1 LEICLFKTNKTTN
14 IMNKTI
20 LHLIIISS
28 CLINLKVNAQCTIT
42 VASDKDSLCEGLNHT
57 ITATNIPSGASIV
70 WQKDGND
77 VLGNTTNTLTTNSIG
92 NYNAIS
98 TVSAPNNWVQLNPF
112 PQGNNLVKI
121 KFTDSLTGWISSV
134 GKNFLKTIDGGK
146 TWVNKSINIP
156 NITSY
161 SSLCM
166 VNSLKG
172 WVTIG
177 QDFYSPRYV
186 YFTNDGGETWS
197 PLNRSNYNYDY
208 ASEIYFFNE
217 NFGIIICSNGMFKTN
232 DKGVTWT
239 PMTIT
244 ATYQIFSS
252 FHFINE
258 SIGWAV
264 SYSQTYNNQIYKTI
278 DGGITWTL
286 QYTGPSNWYNNLR
299 NIQFSDMNNGW
310 CTESNL
316 ILRTTDGGTT
326 WTRHNIPLDA
336 WYDYSISDYHFFD
349 SQNGIL
355 VNYDKTFKTINGG
368 QTWNLLGGVKTYV
381 NDIAFVNNSIVYGV
395 GANGIIV
402 KTTNGG
408 NTWFAQS
415 KSVTNESLKATF
427 FLDCQQGWVAGL
439 NNMILKTING
449 GRNWVRQYNTATA
462 FLNANDIFF
471 INSQKGWVAGAG
483 GIYRTISGGTT
494 WLPPTTINT
503 NGNIL
508 NTVFFRDSLT
518 GWIGGQN
525 GLIMKSLNG
534 GVSWIAKPSGTSAT
548 IQKIFF
554 IDDLIGWAVG
564 SSGKILK
571 TTDGGETWV
580 SLPSAY
586 SAQTFNGVQFLDNQI
601 GFVVGTDGVF
611 LKTIN
616 GGSNWTPYNTGGD
629 PTIPYYFNDVH
640 FIDTQK
646 GWIVGPDIRKTVNGG
661 LTWTMDGTN
670 MALNKTLRACHFIDE
685 NNGFVV
691 GNDGTIVKYSNTL
704 SCSSNTL
711 SINSKPTSPVIT
723 ATISEIESGTSSVLS
738 STGCINGVFNWSS
751 GQVGSPITVN
761 PAITTN
767 YTAKCFLNGCLSNSS
782 NNLAIS
788 VYNSVYSIKSGNW
801 DDPLTWSSNR
811 VPTITD
817 NITVRSNHTIS
828 LNIENALCR
837 KLFLN
842 TNANLTYESSK
853 GLTVTK

>member
-1 LEICLFKTNKTTN
+1 
-14 IMNKTI
+14 MNKII
-20 LHLIIISS
+20 LHLIIISF

-57 ITATNIPSGASIV
+57 ITATNIPSGASVV

-77 VLGNTTNTLTTNSIG
+77 VLGNTTNTLTTNTIG
-92 NYNAIS
+92 NYSAIS
-98 TVSAPNNWVQLNPF
+98 TVSAPNNWVQLNPY
-112 PQGNNLVKI
+112 PQGNNLFQI
-121 KFTDSLTGWISSV
+121 KFTDSLTGWISSA
-134 GKNFLKTIDGGK
+134 GKNYLKTTDGGK

-161 SSLCM
+161 SSLSM

-172 WVTIG
+172 WVIIG
-177 QDFYSPRYV
+177 QDFYSPNYV

-197 PLNRSNYNYDY
+197 PLNRSNYDYDY
-208 ASEIYFFNE
+208 ARGIYFFNE
-217 NFGIIICSNGMFKTN
+217 NFGIIVCDNGMYKTN

-239 PMTIT
+239 LMTVT
-244 ATYQIFSS
+244 ATYQLFSS

-264 SYSQTYNNQIYKTI
+264 SYSQTYNNQIYKTL

-299 NIQFSDMNNGW
+299 NIQFWDMNNGW

-336 WYDYSISDYHFFD
+336 LYDYSISDYHFFD

-355 VNYDKTFKTINGG
+355 VNYNKTFKTANGG
-368 QTWNLLGGVKTYV
+368 ITWTRVPGAVTYA
-381 NDIAFVNNSIVYGV
+381 NDLAFVNNSTGYGV
-395 GANGIIV
+395 GSSGSIV

-408 NTWFAQS
+408 NTWSSFS
-415 KSVTNESLKATF
+415 KSITNEELRATYF
-427 FLDCQQGWVAGL
+427 IDSQKGWIGGYAGR
-439 NNMILKTING
+439 IYKTING
-449 GRNWVRQYNTATA
+449 GRSWTNQSVGSYYTH
-462 FLNANDIFF
+462 DMYF
-471 INSQKGWVAGAG
+471 INDQTGWAVGAVG
-483 GIYRTISGGTT
+483 QILRTTNGGTNWSSST
-494 WLPPTTINT
+494 FSS
-503 NGNIL
+503 L
-508 NTVFFRDSLT
+508 NTIHAVFFRNTST
-518 GWIGGQN
+518 GWAGGD
-525 GLIMKSLNG
+525 GGMLIKTTDG
-534 GVSWIAKPSGTSAT
+534 GINWTVKPSGTSAS
-548 IQKIFF
+548 IRKIFF
-554 IDDLIGWAVG
+554 ISDLIGWAVG
-564 SSGKILK
+564 STGKILK
-571 TTDGGETWV
+571 TVDGGETWV
-580 SLPSAY
+580 SQPSGY

-601 GFVVGTDGVF
+601 GFIVGTDGVF
-611 LKTIN
+611 LKTVN

-640 FIDTQK
+640 FIDAQK

-661 LTWTMDGTN
+661 VTWTMDGTN
-670 MALNKTLRACHFIDE
+670 MALNKTLRACHLIDE

-691 GNDGTIVKYSNTL
+691 GNDGTIAKYSNTL

-711 SINSKPTSPVIT
+711 SINGKPTSPVIT
-723 ATISEIESGTSSVLS
+723 ATISEIESGANSVLS
-738 STGCINGVFNWSS
+738 STGCNNGVFNWSS
-751 GQVGSPITVN
+751 GQVGNPITVT
-761 PAITTN
+761 PSITTN

-811 VPTITD
+811 IPTISD

-842 TNANLTYESSK
+842 TNANLTYENNK

>member
-1 LEICLFKTNKTTN
+1 
-14 IMNKTI
+14 MNKTI
-20 LHLIIISS
+20 LHLIVISF

-57 ITATNIPSGASIV
+57 IIATNIPSGGSIV

-77 VLGNTTNTLTTNSIG
+77 VLGNTTNTLITNSIG
-92 NYNAIS
+92 NYTAIS

-121 KFTDSLTGWISSV
+121 KFTDPLTGWISSV
-134 GKNFLKTIDGGK
+134 GKNYLKTTDGGK

-172 WVTIG
+172 WIVIG
-177 QDFYSPRYV
+177 QEFYAAQYV
-186 YFTNDGGETWS
+186 YFTNDGGETWTQ
-197 PLNRSNYNYDY
+197 LNRSNYNYDQ
-208 ASEIYFFNE
+208 AREIFFFNE
-217 NFGIIICSNGMFKTN
+217 NSGIIRCGNGIFKTN
-232 DKGVTWT
+232 DQGVTWT
-239 PMTIT
+239 PVNVPTI
-244 ATYQIFSS
+244 YQDFYS
-252 FHFINE
+252 FYFLNE
-258 SIGWAV
+258 STGWAS
-264 SYSQTYNNQIYKTI
+264 SYNKQIYKTI
-278 DGGITWTL
+278 DGGSSWSL
-286 QYTGPSNWYNNLR
+286 QYTGLNNLN
-299 NIQFSDMNNGW
+299 NIKFIDANNGW

-316 ILRTTDGGTT
+316 ILRTTNGGIT
-326 WTRHNIPLDA
+326 WTRYNIPLDA

-349 SQNGIL
+349 SQNGVL
-355 VNYDKTFKTINGG
+355 VNYNKTFKTTNGG
-368 QTWNLLGGVKTYV
+368 ITWARLSGVVTYA
-381 NDIAFVNNSIVYGV
+381 NSIAFVNNSIGYGV
-395 GANGIIV
+395 GANGSIV

-408 NTWFAQS
+408 NTWISQS

-427 FLDCQQGWVAGL
+427 FLDSQQGWGAGH
-439 NNMILKTING
+439 NNTVLKTTNG
-449 GRNWVRQYNTATA
+449 GRNWIRQSAP
-462 FLNANDIFF
+462 FISANDIFF
-471 INSQKGWVAGAG
+471 VNPQKGWIVGNL
-483 GIYRTISGGTT
+483 GIMYRTINGGSNWIEPLSTASSND
-494 WLPPTTINT
+494 I
-503 NGNIL
+503 
-508 NTVFFRDSLT
+508 NTVFFKDSLN

-525 GLIMKSLNG
+525 GLIMKSING
-534 GVSWIAKPSGTSAT
+534 GINWTSKPSGTSAS
-548 IQKIFF
+548 IRKIFF
-554 IDDLIGWAVG
+554 ISDLIGWAVG

-811 VPTITD
+811 IPTITD
-817 NITVRSNHTIS
+817 NITVRTNHTIS

-837 KLFLN
+837 KLFID
-842 TNANLTYESSK
+842 TNANLTYENNK